1 MIKNSIGIV
10 IVIIGVF
17 MIVQLSFAVG
27 PLEDCIQECA
37 PVCGQP
43 PMPEC
48 PEGLSCVQVMP
59 AQQTYSNKCI
69 MEQDGARFIHDGRC
83 EDEVG
88 ADCPNLYAPV
98 CGEIDTGVR
107 CIKAPCPTTQ
117 QQTFSNTCVANKAGA
132 NILYSG
138 ECNDDDVP
146 IVDVQSHQIISSP
159 LMINGN
165 SNGAWYGFE
174 GNLGT
179 VEVQN
184 DVGTVLAI
192 AGLPITGEWM
202 TEDPVN
208 FTAIVKFDA
217 GNAVQGKLVFK
228 NDNPSDNRELDKS
241 FDVPVQ
247 FVSMNDVTPPTTVEP
262 PKGCVKWFD
271 GCNTCANMDGN
282 TKHAV
287 CTEMACME
295 QGTPYCMEYAQKVN
309 QWQRLLNRMWEFIA
323 GLF

>member
-1 MIKNSIGIV
+1 MIKKSMSIV
-10 IVIIGVF
+10 IVMMGVF
-17 MIVQLSFAVG
+17 MIAQSSFAIVPG
-27 PLEDCIQECA
+27 VCTEEYM

-48 PEGLSCVQVMP
+48 PEGVACMQVMP
-59 AQQTYSNKCI
+59 QPQTYSNQCMMQQADAVFIK
-69 MEQDGARFIHDGRC
+69 DGPC

-88 ADCPNLYAPV
+88 IDCPNLYAPV
-98 CGEIDTGVR
+98 CGEVGAGVR

-117 QQTFSNTCVANKAGA
+117 QQTFSNACVANNAGA
-132 NILYSG
+132 KILHQG
-138 ECNDDDVP
+138 ECNDDSTPTVNIQP
-146 IVDVQSHQIISSP
+146 HQVIFSP
-159 LMINGN
+159 LRISGN

-179 VEVQN
+179 VEVQD
-184 DVGTVLAI
+184 DVGNVLAI

-202 TEDPVN
+202 TEEPVN
-208 FTAIVKFDA
+208 FTAVVKFDA

-241 FDVPVQ
+241 FEVPVR
-247 FVSMNDVTPPTTVEP
+247 FSPMNDVTPLEMTEPT
-262 PKGCVKWFD
+262 KGCVRWFD
-271 GCNTCANMDGN
+271 GCNICTSGN
-282 TKHAV
+282 GNINKHRA

-295 QGTPYCMEYAQKVN
+295 QKEPYCMEYASEIS
-309 QWQRLLNRMWEFIA
+309 WWRGMLNRISDFVI